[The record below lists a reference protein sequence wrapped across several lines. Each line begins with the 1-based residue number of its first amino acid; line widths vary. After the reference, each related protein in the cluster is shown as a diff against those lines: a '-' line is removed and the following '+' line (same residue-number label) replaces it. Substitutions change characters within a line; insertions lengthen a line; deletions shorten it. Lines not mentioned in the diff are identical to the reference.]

1 MDLENNNNDFLA
13 LPENLKLSGY
23 NPDWAKY
30 IKLKYQNSSDCSDEY
45 SNVKIDLLNYFIKQ
59 F

>member
-30 IKLKYQNSSDCSDEY
+30 IKLKYQNS
-45 SNVKIDLLNYFIKQ
+45 
-59 F
+59 